1 MRLVRPGAPLSAVI
15 IAILTALLA
24 VPGAA
29 FAQDTETPE
38 DSGTAALRFMIGG
51 KSCALYYFI
60 DGELMAEGLHEGIVT
75 EFMEV
80 TAGEQVIEAYCAG
93 EGPWMGTDG
102 RVLKAKLQLEPG
114 SETTLSTANGGKGP
128 FNVSLRTIPNK
139 PKPKVAQTQLR
150 VVNLCQECGAVNV
163 AGKGKPV
170 AKDLRFKMT
179 GKYQAVKPG
188 EQRLVMTPKGSSVKK
203 VRIDPFELEPGTA
216 NTLFLTMSLSDGTF
230 TPVAVLDGEAASVL
244 FLNASREPTVVD
256 VYVDGRKAARK
267 LTSRQAAP
275 KASNMLYGEHLV
287 QVVEAGKSVTE
298 GLLGEATID
307 FPIGPTAVEVFAGD
321 TLEAVPIVAI
331 KAPKAETPQI
341 RFAHVDPEI
350 PPVSIEI
357 EGLDPIEGLA
367 VGAATDYITLPG
379 ESSYVWIRLASNPE
393 TIYHETPLD
402 LTSGQN
408 VTAYV
413 GGSAAVPSVDFVI
426 VVDPVAKKK

>member
-1 MRLVRPGAPLSAVI
+1 MRLSRSPLAFVIAVL
-15 IAILTALLA
+15 AALLVIPSSA
-24 VPGAA
+24 M
-29 FAQDTETPE
+29 AQEAEAPE
-38 DSGTAALRFMIGG
+38 DPGTAALRFMMGG
-51 KSCALYYFI
+51 NSCALSYFI
-60 DGELMAEGLHEGIVT
+60 DGEPMAEGLNEGFVT

-80 TAGEQVIEAYCAG
+80 AAGEQVIEVYCAG
-93 EGPWMGTDG
+93 EGPWMGTEG

-150 VVNLCQECGAVNV
+150 VVNLCQECGAVDV

-170 AKDLRFKMT
+170 AKNLGFKKT

-188 EQRLVMTPKGSSVKK
+188 EQRLVMTPKASSVKK
-203 VRIDPFELEPGTA
+203 VKIDPFELEPGTA

-230 TPVAVLDGEAASVL
+230 TPVAVLDGEAASAL

-256 VYVDGRKAARK
+256 VYVDGKKVAKK
-267 LTSRQAAP
+267 LSSRQAAP
-275 KASNMLYGEHLV
+275 KASNMLFGEHLV
-287 QVVEAGKSVTE
+287 QVVETGKTATD

-307 FPIGPTAVEVFAGD
+307 FPIGATAVEVFAGD
-321 TLEAVPIVAI
+321 TLEAVPIVAS
-331 KAPKAETPQI
+331 KVPKAETPQI

-350 PPVSIEI
+350 PPVNIEI
-357 EGLDPIEGLA
+357 EGFDPIEALA
-367 VGAATDYITLPG
+367 VGEVTDYITLPG
-379 ESSYVWIRLASNPE
+379 DSSYVWIRLASNPE

-413 GGSAAVPSVDFVI
+413 GGSSAVPSVDFVL
-426 VVDPVAKKK
+426 VVDPVAKKQ